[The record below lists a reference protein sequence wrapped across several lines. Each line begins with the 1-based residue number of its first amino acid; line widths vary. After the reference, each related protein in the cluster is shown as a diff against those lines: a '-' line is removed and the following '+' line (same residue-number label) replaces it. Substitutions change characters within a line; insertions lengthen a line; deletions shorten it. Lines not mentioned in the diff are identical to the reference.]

1 MPNRT
6 ILVVE
11 DHQVVRRS
19 LCDWIGVSFQDY
31 RVVEAASAEQALEI
45 ARVTPPALV
54 LMDIG
59 LPQMNGINAT
69 REIKRTAAHIP
80 VIVVSIHESP
90 AYQADALAAGAN
102 AYLPKRKLHSDL
114 FQVMAQLLNAAPD
127 LSAA

>member
-1 MPNRT
+1 LPNRT

-59 LPQMNGINAT
+59 LPQMNGIDAT